1 MVSISIEGRAGKLLG
16 SQWRLHVGTVGEA
29 IRAIRANTEQL
40 FRKVIGGSKG
50 YVLVADGVPIEP
62 SGCFSKRIKKHLKII
77 PVLAG
82 GTTIIPIIFHAL
94 MDYLVSTLGWNYV
107 VGNIVAG
114 LVIVTAVALIAY
126 GMYSL
131 IMAMQQDAQ
140 KPGEG
145 EGTVSFVLS
154 GPENVQSQGGV
165 VPVAYGRMRT
175 GSRVIS
181 VASTNVDKAVWE
193 SNSLSSAVDG
203 NAYVA
208 GGTPVNS
215 WSSGGG
221 SIGTEFNL
229 R

>member
-16 SQWRLHVGTVGEA
+16 PQWRLHVGTVGEA
-29 IRAIRANTEQL
+29 LKALRANAEGIFQKAL
-40 FRKVIGGSKG
+40 GFSKA
-50 YVLVADGVPIEP
+50 YVLVVDGVPVENA
-62 SGCFSKRIKKHLKII
+62 GWASKKVKKSLLFI

-82 GTTIIPIIFHAL
+82 GIISAIYNAIWIAL
-94 MDYLVSTLGWNYV
+94 EVYMAAG
-107 VGNIVAG
+107 VAQAIAA
-114 LVIVTAVALIAY
+114 VIMVMGIALIAY

-131 IMAMQQDAQ
+131 IMAMQDTP

-145 EGTVSFVLS
+145 DGTVSFVFG
-154 GPENVQSQGGV
+154 GPENVASQGGV

-181 VASTNVDKAVWE
+181 VASTNVDKAIWE